1 MKEKNHSNITLSLE
15 TEVRDFIM
23 ENIKNY
29 SGRINDLI
37 KRYLISDTSIEELR
51 NELQQQ
57 EEIVKELNANL
68 QRKLQQEEDKRSL
81 EEKKKTEE
89 SKQKELTELEKF
101 KISRL
106 RFEPLLLEHFTPDQI
121 KEKELFELIKEMRN
135 DQRAF
140 GYNISRLIKEI
151 KEDLIKNG

>member
-1 MKEKNHSNITLSLE
+1 MK
-15 TEVRDFIM
+15 
-23 ENIKNY
+23 NIKNY

-37 KRYLISDTSIEELR
+37 KRYLIQDTSIEELR
-51 NELQQQ
+51 NELEQ
-57 EEIVKELNANL
+57 EEDIIKELKANL
-68 QRKLQQEEDKRSL
+68 QHKLQQEEDKKLL

-135 DQRAF
+135 DQRSL